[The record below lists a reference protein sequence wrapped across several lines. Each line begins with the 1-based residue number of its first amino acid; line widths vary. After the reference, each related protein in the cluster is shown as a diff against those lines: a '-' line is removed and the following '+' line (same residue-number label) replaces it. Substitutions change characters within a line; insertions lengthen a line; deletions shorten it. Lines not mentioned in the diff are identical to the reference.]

1 MIFNEEITIK
11 LGNKLIVNDS
21 KVSIENNT
29 KYCIIGP
36 NGIGKTTIM
45 NHIYNKVK
53 DDSFVL
59 YITQAESISDLCSIF
74 EYMLK
79 SNQKLYDNYLKL
91 EELQKNINSNNNIS
105 DELFNEYTKLSE
117 EINGE
122 NFEKYKSKILKI
134 LHGLGFCDLNKK
146 INLLSGGQHTKLALC
161 KALLLEPDL
170 LLLDEPTNHLD
181 LKNILWLENY
191 LVNYKKSL
199 ILISHNIDF
208 FDNICDRI
216 FYFFNFDPQNPQLLS
231 CKGGYNNFLKAFE
244 QGKKDYIKEYEKY
257 SKRVAEL
264 KKKNDKTE
272 LEKYMQKTCINRPIK
287 DYEIIIKFNKVPLL
301 SSNEYA
307 NIISFNDVNF
317 SYGEKII
324 LENINV
330 GISMK
335 SRYILVGDNG
345 SGKSTFFNL
354 CVKKLSPNSG
364 DVVFDN
370 RIRIGY
376 FNQHSIT
383 QLPENIT
390 PIQYLQSIDD
400 KLDIQT
406 IRAILSKVGF
416 KKMFEGDN
424 FDVNKLL
431 ISDLSGGQK
440 VKIVLCGIMVK
451 NPHVILFDEPT
462 NHLDIYSINEF
473 IESINEYNGGVVIIT
488 HDKYI
493 IENIN
498 DYKLLIMENKTIT
511 EYNAGFEKYCEKFIN
526 NDNYDDD

>member
-1 MIFNEEITIK
+1 MIFNEEVTIK

-21 KVSIENNT
+21 KITIDNTT

-45 NHIYNKVK
+45 NHIYEKIK
-53 DDSFVL
+53 DNTFVL
-59 YITQAESISDLCSIF
+59 YITQAESIDDSCNVF

-79 SNQKLYDNYLKL
+79 SNEKLYKNFTRL
-91 EELQKNINSNNNIS
+91 EELQNLINNENS
-105 DELFNEYTKLSE
+105 DNGDAILEEYNLLSE
-117 EINGE
+117 EIKSE
-122 NFEKYKSKILKI
+122 NFGKYKSKILKI
-134 LHGLGFCDLNKK
+134 LHGLGFFDLQKK

-161 KALLLEPDL
+161 KALLLEPEL

-181 LKNILWLENY
+181 LNNILWLENY
-191 LVNYKKSL
+191 LANYKKSL

-208 FDNICDRI
+208 FNTICDKI
-216 FYFFNFDPQNPQLLS
+216 FYFFNMDPQNPQLHS
-231 CKGGYNNFLKAFE
+231 CKGGYSNFTSVFE

-257 SKRVAEL
+257 SKRIVEL
-264 KKKNDKTE
+264 KKKNDKSE

-287 DYEIIIKFNKVPLL
+287 DYEIVIKFNKVPLL
-301 SSNEYA
+301 SSNEYS
-307 NIISFNDVNF
+307 NIISFNNINF
-317 SYGEKII
+317 SYDGIKNT
-324 LENINV
+324 LENINI

-354 CVKKLSPNSG
+354 CVKKLSQSSG
-364 DVVFDN
+364 DIVFDN

-390 PIQYLQSIDD
+390 PIHYLQSIDNN
-400 KLDIQT
+400 LDQQSC
-406 IRAILSKVGF
+406 RAILSKVGF
-416 KKMFEGDN
+416 KKMYEGDN
-424 FDVNKLL
+424 FDVGKLL
-431 ISDLSGGQK
+431 ISELSGGQK
-440 VKIVLCGIMVK
+440 VKMVLCGIMIK

-473 IESINEYNGGVVIIT
+473 IDSINEYNGGIVIIT

-498 DYKLLIMENKTIT
+498 DYKLLVMENKTIT
-511 EYNAGFEKYCEKFIN
+511 EYNCGFEKYCEKFIF
-526 NDNYDDD
+526 DD